1 MVNGAMPWMQLRR
14 GPKHE
19 PRPHQFLVLMDNN
32 MSPRQD
38 GHLGPG
44 AWMCKPSLIPGPD
57 LYSRTFLAPLLNGHW
72 LPFLFFSPRP
82 VSTQQE
88 SWLRL
93 WGYLCS
99 LHTLLSTMHLFF
111 FLPSRDWL
119 PWTPYLSFHIS
130 KSSLNKP
137 PNTLFRGL
145 KPGMG
150 TQGEWH
156 RPCPLGT

>member
-1 MVNGAMPWMQLRR
+1 MQLRQ

-32 MSPRQD
+32 KSPRQD

-72 LPFLFFSPRP
+72 LPFLLFSPRP

-88 SWLRL
+88 SWIRL

-99 LHTLLSTMHLFF
+99 LHILLSTMYLFF
-111 FLPSRDWL
+111 FSLAETGCPEHLISHSMLP
-119 PWTPYLSFHIS
+119 
-130 KSSLNKP
+130 
-137 PNTLFRGL
+137 
-145 KPGMG
+145 
-150 TQGEWH
+150 
-156 RPCPLGT
+156 